1 MHASPELK
9 TQRVIE
15 LNRESN
21 LEDLVLIIYT
31 LKMETQ
37 QSLSWVGFELDL
49 GPWALPAVLSFLQ
62 PAEQTES
69 ALLFQQQEN
78 EFSQSKSYRAECSE

>member
-1 MHASPELK
+1 MAMELNLHASPELK
-9 TQRVIE
+9 TQRIIE

-37 QSLSWVGFELDL
+37 QSLSSVGFELDL
-49 GPWALPAVLSFLQ
+49 GPPWALPAMSSFT
-62 PAEQTES
+62 PAC
-69 ALLFQQQEN
+69 
-78 EFSQSKSYRAECSE
+78 RAG